1 MKKSKSRI
9 YICHTFYHV
18 YVSILKEMKVFRET
32 TPDKYQRADIALSA
46 ISTDFEDLG
55 DRLKSTGIFG
65 EIFALDEKREDFFPE
80 LAKYRASNTL
90 WCGSCFVCGGLTLA
104 GTPLPPQG
112 GLPEVFSLQD
122 ALSHNIKTVYVK
134 SVRLQL
140 LSV

>member
-65 EIFALDEKREDFFPE
+65 EIFALDEKREDFFP
-80 LAKYRASNTL
+80 
-90 WCGSCFVCGGLTLA
+90 
-104 GTPLPPQG
+104 
-112 GLPEVFSLQD
+112 
-122 ALSHNIKTVYVK
+122 
-134 SVRLQL
+134 
-140 LSV
+140 